1 MQHMQKPIAYDTAT
15 VKQWSSSRCFLFGLW
30 NAPRLIFRRRK
41 VILRIDFSN
50 IMILSH
56 GCRLLCRWLNSF
68 QLIPSGSYWVLWA
81 KSSSFKAAHLSTNT
95 CMWPV
100 KVSENGHID
109 KANCW
114 MSSVHTMS
122 YTFRTCNWIFWP
134 AFAHND
140 SSILNA
146 DHLVRVLEIFW
157 KSSDCTHP
165 RLFETVDL
173 LHRTCLRETW
183 FLGHQPC
190 PQRKHCAYHHLS
202 NSVRIACDGYWQ
214 YSLSYLHRAT
224 FSILFPCTP
233 DIQSKKLKLGDLVI
247 LFGHSPLVYLW
258 NVDLN
263 QCCSTI
269 QCKFFSVIQ

>member
-1 MQHMQKPIAYDTAT
+1 MQHMQKPIAYYTAT
-15 VKQWSSSRCFLFGLW
+15 VKQWSSSRCFLFCLW

-100 KVSENGHID
+100 KVSENWHID
-109 KANCW
+109 KANYW

-122 YTFRTCNWIFWP
+122 HTYRTFNWIFWP

-173 LHRTCLRETW
+173 LHRTCLWERW

-190 PQRKHCAYHHLS
+190 PQCKQCAYHHLC
-202 NSVRIACDGYWQ
+202 NSVRTVC
-214 YSLSYLHRAT
+214 
-224 FSILFPCTP
+224 
-233 DIQSKKLKLGDLVI
+233 
-247 LFGHSPLVYLW
+247 GHSPLVYLW
-258 NVDLN
+258 ICWLKPMLFNN
-263 QCCSTI
+263 
-269 QCKFFSVIQ
+269 SVQILLGDSIILGAQRILKVTTPEESPITTWCESWRNEHIANLTTSQA

>member
-1 MQHMQKPIAYDTAT
+1 MQHMQKPIAYYTAT
-15 VKQWSSSRCFLFGLW
+15 STAKQWSSSRCFLFCLW

-146 DHLVRVLEIFW
+146 DHLVRVLEIFRLH
-157 KSSDCTHP
+157 SSKTVWDC
-165 RLFETVDL
+165 RLTPQNMSLGEMIFVTPTL
-173 LHRTCLRETW
+173 PSMQAMCL
-183 FLGHQPC
+183 
-190 PQRKHCAYHHLS
+190 
-202 NSVRIACDGYWQ
+202 
-214 YSLSYLHRAT
+214 
-224 FSILFPCTP
+224 
-233 DIQSKKLKLGDLVI
+233 
-247 LFGHSPLVYLW
+247 SPP
-258 NVDLN
+258 
-263 QCCSTI
+263 
-269 QCKFFSVIQ
+269 